1 MKRLIANLIGGWNV
15 FSEKQTLVS
24 ELIKGDPEKP
34 LREPVIALFA
44 IVFNLFAIYQ
54 ISEIIRQTLLWMVP
68 GGDPWQWS
76 YMSMMM
82 LMMNTMIGIALFYSL
97 MLLIGAA
104 IMRFVSGRAGAA
116 LILVF
121 SIFMLLVSFVA
132 IAFGGFGLLLGAFLG
147 LSAGIMGIRSKRE
160 VRERDVIEVI

>member
-1 MKRLIANLIGGWNV
+1 M

-34 LREPVIALFA
+34 LREPAIALFA

-54 ISEIIRQTLLWMVP
+54 ITEIIRQTLLWMAP
-68 GGDPWQWS
+68 GGDPWFLS
-76 YMSMMM
+76 YQAMM
-82 LMMNTMIGIALFYSL
+82 LMMMSTMIGVSIFYSL
-97 MLLIGAA
+97 MLLLGAA
-104 IMRFVSGRAGAA
+104 LMRFINRRAGAA

-121 SIFMLLVSFVA
+121 SIFTLFISFIA
-132 IAFGGFGLLLGAFLG
+132 IAFGGFSLLIGVFLG
-147 LSAGIMGIRSKRE
+147 LAAGVMGIRSKRE